1 MTPRGTL
8 ELCCV
13 RIAQLM
19 THPVI
24 YTIPFTLQ
32 LCHKLLDMLQRVAKS
47 QRFIH
52 QVMMDCQNFITS
64 ILFDIGHRFSQRRSG
79 VEGNQIF

>member
-8 ELCCV
+8 ELYCV

-19 THPVI
+19 SHPVI

-32 LCHKLLDMLQRVAKS
+32 LCHKPLDILQRVTKS
-47 QRFIH
+47 QNVHTSSHDGLRKLHNI
-52 QVMMDCQNFITS
+52 NF
-64 ILFDIGHRFSQRRSG
+64 
-79 VEGNQIF
+79 V